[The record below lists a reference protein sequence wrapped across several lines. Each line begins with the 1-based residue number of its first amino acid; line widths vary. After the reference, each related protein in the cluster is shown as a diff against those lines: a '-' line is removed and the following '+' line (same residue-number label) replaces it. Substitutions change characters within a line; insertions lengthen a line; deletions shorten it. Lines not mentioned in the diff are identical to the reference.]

1 MTTQYQTVLIQ
12 ARRGLLQVP
21 GSART
26 GSTDLK
32 HRCAGAASLA
42 NPSGFCPHPPQR
54 RSTILYHHY
63 YYITIGI
70 KCVITIVIII
80 IIIIVHQAGTE

>member
-1 MTTQYQTVLIQ
+1 MTTQCQTILIKT
-12 ARRGLLQVP
+12 RRGLLQVP

-42 NPSGFCPHPPQR
+42 NPSGFCPHPPNVGQP
-54 RSTILYHHY
+54 SYIITT
-63 YYITIGI
+63 ITIVI
-70 KCVITIVIII
+70 KCVLTIVIII

>member
-1 MTTQYQTVLIQ
+1 MTTQCQTILIKT
-12 ARRGLLQVP
+12 RRGLLQVP

-63 YYITIGI
+63 YYYWY
-70 KCVITIVIII
+70 KCVLTIVIII